1 MFKKFA
7 ALAAAAALSLGVMT
21 GCGASGTTADSTG
34 YSAENPLVLT
44 LAHGLS
50 ETHTVHIAMTQFAD
64 EVAEKTDGRI
74 QVKIFPNGQLG
85 SENEN
90 LEQLQAGVI
99 AMTKVS
105 APGLA
110 TYNDA
115 FNTFGLPYIFNDTDD
130 FYHVMDSQEMQDFF
144 LSPGDDGFVT
154 LTYYTSG
161 ARSFYTKGRAIRTP
175 AALQG
180 LQIRVQDMTRQTD
193 MMSYLGGIPVAM
205 SYGDVYTSLQTGII
219 DGTENNETALTT
231 GKHGEVCKVYSVDQ
245 HAMIPDVLIMSEKVW
260 ETISPEDQEIILEAA
275 HDSTD
280 AHKVMWDTAVEE
292 AVKEAQETMGVEF
305 VYDGDKEAFRE
316 ATQPMI
322 EAYEEQYPGVK
333 TLLDTIDA
341 AAMKNTFA
349 AIKFWMD
356 KILSIAC
363 AVLLTFMTVLVLIQV
378 FSRYI
383 LNSPVAFTEELV
395 RYSLI
400 WTGFIGAAYAF
411 STREHMSLTLIRDK
425 FTGKAH
431 TALLVVIDGLILLMA
446 IFVFTIGGFKLA
458 VSASRE
464 FSALLGIPR
473 SLVYSI
479 APISGVFI
487 VLAQI
492 INIYEDV
499 TGEKVESK
507 EGADK

>member
-1 MFKKFA
+1 
-7 ALAAAAALSLGVMT
+7 
-21 GCGASGTTADSTG
+21 
-34 YSAENPLVLT
+34 
-44 LAHGLS
+44 
-50 ETHTVHIAMTQFAD
+50 
-64 EVAEKTDGRI
+64 
-74 QVKIFPNGQLG
+74 
-85 SENEN
+85 
-90 LEQLQAGVI
+90 
-99 AMTKVS
+99 
-105 APGLA
+105 
-110 TYNDA
+110 
-115 FNTFGLPYIFNDTDD
+115 
-130 FYHVMDSQEMQDFF
+130 
-144 LSPGDDGFVT
+144 
-154 LTYYTSG
+154 
-161 ARSFYTKGRAIRTP
+161 
-175 AALQG
+175 
-180 LQIRVQDMTRQTD
+180 
-193 MMSYLGGIPVAM
+193 
-205 SYGDVYTSLQTGII
+205 
-219 DGTENNETALTT
+219 
-231 GKHGEVCKVYSVDQ
+231 
-245 HAMIPDVLIMSEKVW
+245 
-260 ETISPEDQEIILEAA
+260 
-275 HDSTD
+275 
-280 AHKVMWDTAVEE
+280 
-292 AVKEAQETMGVEF
+292 
-305 VYDGDKEAFRE
+305 
-316 ATQPMI
+316 
-322 EAYEEQYPGVK
+322 
-333 TLLDTIDA
+333 
-341 AAMKNTFA
+341 MKDTFA
-349 AIKFWMD
+349 AIKFWLD

-499 TGEKVESK
+499 TGEKVESE

>member
-1 MFKKFA
+1 
-7 ALAAAAALSLGVMT
+7 
-21 GCGASGTTADSTG
+21 
-34 YSAENPLVLT
+34 
-44 LAHGLS
+44 
-50 ETHTVHIAMTQFAD
+50 
-64 EVAEKTDGRI
+64 
-74 QVKIFPNGQLG
+74 
-85 SENEN
+85 
-90 LEQLQAGVI
+90 
-99 AMTKVS
+99 
-105 APGLA
+105 
-110 TYNDA
+110 
-115 FNTFGLPYIFNDTDD
+115 
-130 FYHVMDSQEMQDFF
+130 
-144 LSPGDDGFVT
+144 
-154 LTYYTSG
+154 
-161 ARSFYTKGRAIRTP
+161 
-175 AALQG
+175 
-180 LQIRVQDMTRQTD
+180 
-193 MMSYLGGIPVAM
+193 
-205 SYGDVYTSLQTGII
+205 
-219 DGTENNETALTT
+219 
-231 GKHGEVCKVYSVDQ
+231 
-245 HAMIPDVLIMSEKVW
+245 
-260 ETISPEDQEIILEAA
+260 
-275 HDSTD
+275 
-280 AHKVMWDTAVEE
+280 
-292 AVKEAQETMGVEF
+292 
-305 VYDGDKEAFRE
+305 
-316 ATQPMI
+316 
-322 EAYEEQYPGVK
+322 
-333 TLLDTIDA
+333 
-341 AAMKNTFA
+341 MKNTFA

-479 APISGVFI
+479 APISGLFI

-499 TGEKVESK
+499 TDEKVESK